1 MNKHFL
7 SLLFFVL
14 LVKVVFSQ
22 YSFNDNCKN
31 AWMLLMDL
39 KVKEAKS
46 LMAKEIARNPTNYYA
61 YYLDQT
67 CDAFKILINSDDE
80 EYESFLETYEWKRD
94 TMDDKYEDSP
104 YYLMCKSEMDLQLG
118 FFKVMHDSQFSGVR
132 SSYFGYREVYKNIEL
147 YPDFMPSRMIDG
159 FFNTALSNLPP
170 FLKSTVSVFGVTT
183 NFSYGMKTLAKVYKS
198 QKAIKGMNA
207 YSALFLIF
215 SAKINKSPELVY
227 DFVHSLDDEIKDLF
241 VLKYFRGNI
250 EYRTGHNEMA
260 YRTISS
266 LNYNNSSYARILY
279 DYMMGKILL
288 RKLDPKAG
296 YYLES
301 YLKRLKKKEYFKE
314 MTYNLALYYLINGNR
329 AKYEELCE
337 TVISQGAEMNERDR
351 EALYDAS
358 VDYSPDIRLVKA
370 KLLLDGGY
378 YKRCNQQLILFN
390 NKPKPELP
398 YLLEYHLLKGKYMIR
413 TGNKEEAVRML
424 KWVVEKG
431 EDEDYYFAC
440 EAALV
445 LGEIYEAA
453 GELELALEY
462 YKLSDDLYESEYYE
476 YLGAKAKKGIYR
488 LKEQIEQI
496 ETEH

>member
-14 LVKVVFSQ
+14 FVKVVFSQ

-67 CDAFKILINSDDE
+67 CDAFTILINSNDE
-80 EYESFLETYEWKRD
+80 EYENFLESYDRKRD
-94 TMDDKYEDSP
+94 TMDDKYEESP

-118 FFKVMHDSQFSGVR
+118 FFKVMHESQFSGVR
-132 SSYFGYREVYKNIEL
+132 SSYLGYREVYKNIEL
-147 YPDFMPSRMIDG
+147 HPDFMPSRMIDG

-314 MTYNLALYYLINGNR
+314 MTYKLALFYLINGNR
-329 AKYEELCE
+329 NKYDELCE
-337 TVISQGAEMNERDR
+337 VVISEGAELNERDR

-358 VDYSPDIRLVKA
+358 LDYQPDIRLVKA
-370 KLLLDGGY
+370 KLLLEGGY
-378 YKRCNQQLILFN
+378 YSRGKEQLDLFKDKSN
-390 NKPKPELP
+390 PELP
-398 YLLEYHLLKGKYMIR
+398 YLLEFHLLNGKYMFR

-476 YLGAKAKKGIYR
+476 YLGAKARKGIYR
-488 LKEQIEQI
+488 LKEQAEA
-496 ETEH
+496 EH